1 MQILLSLTLSGS
13 ALTLLL
19 LALRYLILKKMP
31 STVYYYA
38 WLLVL
43 LRFILPLPGLVPTEL
58 RENPAPAA
66 VVTPLPRQE
75 QMETTV
81 NIPPTGGFVPLM
93 NPAAP
98 QPEPQEMGNNAAQSV
113 TAKKNYVNLK
123 SPELWLTVW
132 AVGAG
137 ISLMATVISY
147 KLFTVRV
154 RRSLSPATIED
165 RRVYRMLPGRKPRL
179 CRCAAFRT
187 PLMFGVF
194 RPLITL
200 PEREYDEELLTNI
213 LRHEL
218 LHYRRRDTLYKWFTV
233 AVLST
238 QWFNPLSYLIRREIN
253 RACELSCDELLLRN
267 MNREDKLSYGNTL
280 LSMAAS
286 ATLPAGVVA
295 TTFSTEKRNLKE
307 RLEQIMKYKRS
318 GARLFAAVLTL
329 ALILS
334 CGAAAGP
341 RASAADN
348 AGSTVKISN
357 VDEFLS
363 VIAPDTTI
371 ELAPGTYDLSA
382 ASDYGQDTHSS
393 YYSWNETYD
402 GFELNLHN
410 VQNLTI
416 RGAGKE
422 STVLAAVPRYA
433 NVLKISNCRNVAL
446 ENLTA
451 GHTTEPGWCMGGVL
465 LFEMTDNARIE
476 NCGLYGCGTIGVQA
490 RECNGITVKST
501 EIYECSYGAVSVGS
515 CRDVTVEDCDIH
527 DHGTRAGQGD
537 AMFLFDVNYSEGVTI
552 HKNRIHDNRAQV
564 MLNSDYARRVLF
576 LSNELR
582 GSAYAT
588 GVFDLEGYGI
598 TVDGCVFEGNDVR
611 GGWYSGSGGV
621 YAANVSGET
630 LEAALFGDM
639 TLRDIDPDDVLPP
652 VPPSGALD
660 LPAGGEVTVTTVDE
674 FLEALG
680 PDRTIILDGTLFDL
694 SAASNYGGIGT
705 DCYYWAEDYDGPELV
720 IHDVNGL
727 TIYAKDTSS
736 GATTLSAI
744 PRYADVLS
752 FRNCENLTLGGFT
765 AGHTKEPGSC
775 SGGVL
780 NLQNC
785 SQVTLEKMRLYGCGV
800 LGIQAF
806 QCATLN
812 ILRTEIYECSQ
823 GGADFF
829 QCDGIRFADCGIHDV
844 PSPALRFNESG
855 DKTWNGEP
863 IVGLDGKYDVDEN
876 GALAACAPPEAVGY
890 AMAAVQAEYD
900 FVRAMQESI
909 VNGDWETLAAH
920 SAYPLTVI
928 FPGERDRAFAHI
940 PDAESL
946 LALDLDKI
954 LDEDYR
960 RYVLN
965 AGMGDFYLTIW
976 GYKAL
981 DDALCFTYQEGEL
994 KVSALLLT
1002 ASRVAGDQRGLET
1015 LTPYLTSPGI
1025 PENPFD
1031 YEQPTSFVEGSPQLT
1046 FAREVQRLFTN
1057 HDWVKLSAKI
1067 SYPLQVFSANTNY
1080 VIDNPTD
1087 FLAMVHELLFTPAF
1101 YRLIENAELDSYGHS
1116 IFGSTFCAHRLAM
1129 AVVSDTLSSADDLRL
1144 SCISV
1149 DGPLYQYKEG
1159 LSVPPTP
1166 MPTLRV
1172 MFYETEIKTDC
1183 TLWPTD
1189 PIELNARISPEIA
1202 AGAEFEWKT
1211 DNPSVLR
1218 AEKTGPDTANIT
1230 CIDDGTLPQTCKLT
1244 VSCGDMAREITVYC
1258 RK

>member
-1 MQILLSLTLSGS
+1 MRLLLSVTLSGS
-13 ALTLLL
+13 ALAVLLL
-19 LALRYLILKKMP
+19 LLRYVVFRKMP

-43 LRFILPLPGLVPTEL
+43 LRFALPLPGLVPVGPSESA
-58 RENPAPAA
+58 APAA
-66 VVTPLPRQE
+66 AVYIPMPVAYDRPSYVQPMGAGVTEPGSEPLPMSTPEAQT
-75 QMETTV
+75 MK
-81 NIPPTGGFVPLM
+81 
-93 NPAAP
+93 PAAA
-98 QPEPQEMGNNAAQSV
+98 NV
-113 TAKKNYVNLK
+113 KHYVNYK
-123 SPELWLTVW
+123 SSQFWLGVW
-132 AVGAG
+132 GAG
-137 ISLMATVISY
+137 AAVSLAFYVLSY
-147 KLFTVRV
+147 ELFSVRI
-154 RRSLSPATIED
+154 RRSLSLPTHED
-165 RRVYRMLPGRKPRL
+165 RRAYKLLPGKKPRL
-179 CRCAAFRT
+179 RRCAACDT

-200 PEREYDEELLTNI
+200 PERVYSEELLTNI

-218 LHYRRRDTLYKWFTV
+218 LHYRRRDPLYKWLAV

-238 QWFNPLSYLIRREIN
+238 QWFNPLSYVIRRELN
-253 RACELSCDELLLRN
+253 RACELSCDEMLLRD
-267 MNREDKLSYGNTL
+267 MDRADKQSYGNTL

-286 ATLPAGVVA
+286 GALPAGVVA

-307 RLEQIMKYKRS
+307 RLEQIMHYQRNGKR
-318 GARLFAAVLTL
+318 LLAAVLAIVLLIGGAVL
-329 ALILS
+329 AGPLP
-334 CGAAAGP
+334 GAAAEDQP
-341 RASAADN
+341 DHVIKV
-348 AGSTVKISN
+348 STV
-357 VDEFLS
+357 DELLAA
-363 VIAPDTTI
+363 IAPDTVI
-371 ELAPGTYDLSA
+371 ELEAGTYDLTT
-382 ASDYGQDTHSS
+382 ASDYGQDTHSA
-393 YYSWNETYD
+393 YYSWNGAYD
-402 GFELNLHN
+402 GFELVLQNMR
-410 VQNLTI
+410 NLTI
-416 RGAGKE
+416 RGAGNGE
-422 STVLAAVPRYA
+422 TVLAAVPRYA
-433 NVLKISNCRNVAL
+433 NVLKFSGCRDVTL
-446 ENLTA
+446 EALTA
-451 GHTTEPGWCMGGVL
+451 GHTTEPGFCMGGVL
-465 LFEMTDNARIE
+465 SFESCEGVTVDA
-476 NCGLYGCGTIGVQA
+476 CGLYGCGTIGVQA
-490 RECNGITVKST
+490 RECHQLTVKGS

-537 AMFLFDVNYSEGVTI
+537 AIFVFDLNYSDGVTI

-576 LSNELR
+576 LTNELR
-582 GSAYAT
+582 GNAFIT
-588 GVFDLEGYGI
+588 NVFDLVGYGI

-611 GGWYSGSGGV
+611 GGWYRRSGV
-621 YAANVSGET
+621 YASNVSGET
-630 LEAALFGDM
+630 LEAALFGEM

-660 LPAGGEVTVTTVDE
+660 LPAGGEVTVTSVDE

-680 PDRTIILDGTLFDL
+680 PDRTIILDGALFDL
-694 SAASNYGGIGT
+694 STASNYGGIGT

-736 GATTLSAI
+736 GATTLAAI

-780 NLQNC
+780 NFQNC

-823 GGADFF
+823 GGANFF

-855 DKTWNGEP
+855 DKTWNGEA
-863 IVGLDGKYDVDEN
+863 IVGLDGEYDVDEN
-876 GALAACAPPEAVGY
+876 GALAAFAPPEAVGY
-890 AMAAVQAEYD
+890 ALADAQAEYD

-909 VNGDWETLAAH
+909 VNGDWENLAANC
-920 SAYPLTVI
+920 AYPLKVI

-981 DDALCFTYQEGEL
+981 DDALCFNTYPEGEP

-1025 PENPFD
+1025 PENPYD
-1031 YEQPTSFVEGSPQLT
+1031 DEQPIPFAEGTPQLT

-1087 FLAMVHELLFTPAF
+1087 FLAMVHELLFTPEF

-1116 IFGSTFCAHRLAM
+1116 SFGNTFCAHRLAM
-1129 AVVSDTLSSADDLRL
+1129 ACVSDTLSSADDLRL
-1144 SCISV
+1144 TCISV

-1159 LSVPPTP
+1159 PSVPPTP
-1166 MPTLRV
+1166 MPSLRV

-1183 TLWPTD
+1183 TLWPGD
-1189 PIELNARISPEIA
+1189 PVELHVRLQPEI
-1202 AGAEFEWKT
+1202 GPGMEVEWKS
-1211 DNPSVLR
+1211 DRPSVL
-1218 AEKTGPDTANIT
+1218 AVEKTGADTALVS
-1230 CIDDGTLPQTCKLT
+1230 CVDDGSLPQTCKLT
-1244 VSCGDMAREITVYC
+1244 VRCGDMAREITVYC